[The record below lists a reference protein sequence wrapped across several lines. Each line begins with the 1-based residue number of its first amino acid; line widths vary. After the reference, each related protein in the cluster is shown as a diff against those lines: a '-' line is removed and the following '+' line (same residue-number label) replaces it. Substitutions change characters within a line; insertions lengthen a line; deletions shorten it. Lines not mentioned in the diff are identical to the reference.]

1 MSRRVTVPGGRAAH
15 ESSGLAPL
23 LLRAML
29 GGTMIAHGV
38 RHARTLDGTA
48 RWFESIGFQQP
59 RLQAKL
65 SAGVEIGAGAA
76 LVGGLATPLAAS
88 AVVGTMAVAYRT
100 VHRPNGFFI
109 TAEGWEYVGFISAAA
124 VALAAQGPGR
134 FSADHLLGL
143 DHAGSPWRRAAL
155 AAGLGIGGAAA
166 QLATFWRRPPSR
178 EAQPATAQPATE
190 ELAEE
195 PAPDSTAGE

>member
-1 MSRRVTVPGGRAAH
+1 MSRRVTVPGGRAGH

-23 LLRAML
+23 LLRAVL

-59 RLQAKL
+59 RLQAQL

-76 LVGGLATPLAAS
+76 LVSGIATPLAAS

-143 DHAGSPWRRAAL
+143 DNVGSPGRRAAL

-166 QLATFWRRPPSR
+166 QLAAFWRRPPKR
-178 EAQPATAQPATE
+178 ATAEPAG
-190 ELAEE
+190 E
-195 PAPDSTAGE
+195 PAPDSTAPDSAAGE